1 MIVKMIH
8 YLRKRMAKVQE
19 KFTKDLEE
27 LNKKQTDEQII
38 EGINSRITRHNNRLV
53 IWKTR
58 MVEIIATNLN
68 TEKLM

>member
-27 LNKKQTDEQII
+27 LNKKQQM
-38 EGINSRITRHNNRLV
+38 N
-53 IWKTR
+53 K
-58 MVEIIATNLN
+58 
-68 TEKLM
+68 

>member
-68 TEKLM
+68 TEKIM